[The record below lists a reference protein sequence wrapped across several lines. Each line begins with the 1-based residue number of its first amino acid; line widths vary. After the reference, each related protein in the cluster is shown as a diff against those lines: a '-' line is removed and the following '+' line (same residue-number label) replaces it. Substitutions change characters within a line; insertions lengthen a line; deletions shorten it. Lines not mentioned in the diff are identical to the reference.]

1 MERKASASQ
10 KKYKEAMQARV
21 KEKRRHELSEEK
33 YSNLESK
40 YIALEHDMEALTM
53 KMEEEKAL
61 EAEAFNIRHTDQ
73 R

>member
-10 KKYKEAMQARV
+10 KKYKEAAQD
-21 KEKRRHELSEEK
+21 
-33 YSNLESK
+33 SNLESK

>member
-10 KKYKEAMQARV
+10 KKYKEAAKARV
-21 KEKRRHELSEEK
+21 KEQRRHEVSEEK

-53 KMEEEKAL
+53 KMEEEKEL